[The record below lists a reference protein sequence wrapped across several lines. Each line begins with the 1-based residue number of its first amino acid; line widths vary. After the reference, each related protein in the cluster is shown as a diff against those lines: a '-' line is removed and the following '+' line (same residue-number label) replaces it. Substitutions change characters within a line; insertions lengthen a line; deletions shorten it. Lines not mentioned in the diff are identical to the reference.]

1 MAGEELSLVMAADTT
16 VRGNGSMH
24 VLAWHITS
32 QAHRSNWNPSAGA
45 TEAAMTTAEKI
56 VEDRIVVKLIEVLEA
71 LQVDRQVPKKQRLIR
86 STWRSEQ
93 KYGA

>member
-1 MAGEELSLVMAADTT
+1 
-16 VRGNGSMH
+16 
-24 VLAWHITS
+24 
-32 QAHRSNWNPSAGA
+32 
-45 TEAAMTTAEKI
+45 MTTAEKI